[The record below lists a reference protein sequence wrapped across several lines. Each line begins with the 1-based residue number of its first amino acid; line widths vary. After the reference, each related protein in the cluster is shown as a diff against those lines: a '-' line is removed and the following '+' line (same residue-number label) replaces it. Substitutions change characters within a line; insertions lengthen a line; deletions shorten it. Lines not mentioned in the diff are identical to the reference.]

1 MKTSM
6 FTFYFLDDN
15 GNLVL
20 YNSYLGKDGIR
31 IIGKQMKDQ
40 VLEWLENPPEECTN
54 EVFMNLYKL
63 GYFLEDKVDEKKRRE
78 NLMQQHLCDS
88 ELDLTIH
95 TTKACNFRCQYCC
108 LDFESKPMS
117 MEVQNRI
124 VTHVKKNIGTYRAVS
139 VSWFGGEPLLEM
151 GVIENI
157 SKNLIDVC
165 KRARK
170 RYSAFVTTN
179 GYLLNDQNLQILLKN
194 RVYGF
199 TVTIDGLRDLH
210 NQQRFL
216 ADGTGTF
223 DVIINNLLN
232 IKNNY
237 KSEAIRVNIR
247 SNVTSDIL
255 TRIDEYYDFFNQ
267 LFGDD
272 KRFSIFVKPVGDW
285 GGDRVKKIEDT
296 LIDTK
301 EVRDIYDMLAQ
312 KTQNMEGLKF
322 LANTSDLRSG
332 GVSCPARNRNKFTI
346 GVEGYINKCDDPNIE
361 DAVGFLDD
369 NGDLNIDMDKHMRWI
384 SQGAVLNE
392 KCDNCFYSCN
402 CFGSFCPKWSVN
414 KGEMPCALDLD
425 ELKSLIM
432 LYLKTENSITVGEN
446 RDI

>member
-6 FTFYFLDDN
+6 FTFHFLDDN
-15 GNLVL
+15 EDLVL

-31 IIGKQMKDQ
+31 VIGKQMKDQ
-40 VLEWLENPPEECTN
+40 VLAWLENPPEECTN
-54 EVFMNLYKL
+54 EVFMHLYKL

-78 NLMQQHLCDS
+78 NLMQEHLCDP

-108 LDFESKPMS
+108 LDFESKSMS
-117 MEVQNRI
+117 TEVQNRI
-124 VTHVKKNIGTYRAVS
+124 VTHVKKNIGMYSGVS

-151 GVIENI
+151 GVIDNI
-157 SKNLIDVC
+157 SKNLIDIC

-170 RYSAFVTTN
+170 RYSAFITTN
-179 GYLLNDQNLQILLKN
+179 GYLLNDRNLQILLKN

-210 NQQRFL
+210 DQQRFL

-255 TRIDEYYDFFNQ
+255 ERIDEYYDFFNQ

-285 GGDRVKKIEDT
+285 GGDRVKKMEDT

-301 EVRDIYDMLAQ
+301 EVGYIYDILAQ
-312 KTQNMEGLKF
+312 KAQNTGGLKF
-322 LANTSDLRSG
+322 AANTSDLRCG
-332 GVSCPARNRNKFTI
+332 GGSCPARNRYKFTI
-346 GVEGYINKCDDPNIE
+346 GVDGNVNKCDDSSIE
-361 DAVGFLDD
+361 DAVGVIDD
-369 NGDLNIDMDKHMRWI
+369 KGNLNIDMDKHMSWI
-384 SQGAVLNE
+384 SHGTVLNE

-402 CFGSFCPKWSVN
+402 CFGSFCPKWSIH
-414 KGEMPCALDLD
+414 KGDVSCALDID
-425 ELKSLIM
+425 ELKSLIL
-432 LYLKTENSITVGEN
+432 LYVRTEGVVCVGEEN
-446 RDI
+446 